1 MAIVSNKDETA
12 YILTDKSLLVSFRS
26 SLSLQ
31 DSIGNIT
38 KVTSP
43 TNNVEAEVKFW
54 GKKNDL
60 PTQREQLLSESP
72 VAPTLI
78 GTKQRIGSGLDLFA
92 YVKKIDKGV
101 TTKEEV
107 LMPTDIY
114 DFLAA
119 SGDHQYFDEAFGEL
133 EKHANVFTHFPDTAG
148 NATGIKPSGKLTSM
162 RILKSKHTRAEQQD
176 DNGMIP
182 SYFWRGDGWVVKP
195 DEKKTFPIIKF
206 PTYNP
211 LSIDPQTGF
220 VYHTGYRLFSDEYYF
235 IPSWW
240 GARLWIELAQI
251 IATFHLKNLQNSYS
265 IKYHIE
271 ILDSYFDDGVNNSII
286 LGEPEL
292 KLREAKRKAAKKN
305 LLKSLNDFL
314 AGYENAG
321 RAVVTERLNR
331 FGAIHSGV
339 VITPLKVDL
348 QDEAL
353 LKLAEEARKNLMS
366 SMNVHPT
373 LANIETQGKLA
384 SGTEIRNA
392 YLMHLAI
399 HAPMS
404 RRIIL
409 EPLYI
414 AKKINGW
421 QKDIEF
427 GFRDMLLTTLSDTP
441 TGTKTSNGN

>member
-1 MAIVSNKDETA
+1 MATVSNKDGSA
-12 YILTDKSLLVSFRS
+12 YILTDKSILVSFRS
-26 SLSLQ
+26 ALTLA
-31 DSIGNIT
+31 DSIGDVS
-38 KVTSP
+38 KVSF
-43 TNNVEAEVKFW
+43 ESKDFLVKFW
-54 GKKNDL
+54 GKKNNL
-60 PTQREQLLSESP
+60 PTVREQLLSESP

-78 GTKQRIGSGLDLFA
+78 GTKQKISGGLDLFPF
-92 YVKKIDKGV
+92 VKRIEKGV
-101 TTKEEV
+101 TIKEEV
-107 LMPTDIY
+107 LMPTEIF

-119 SGDHQYFDEAFGEL
+119 SGEHIYFDEALGEL
-133 EKHANVFTHFPDTAG
+133 EKHANVFTHFPDSAG
-148 NATGIKPSGKLTSM
+148 NVTGVKSNGGKLTSM
-162 RILKSKHTRAEQQD
+162 RVLKSKHTRAAEQD

-182 SYFWRGDGWVVKP
+182 QYLWRGDGWVT
-195 DEKKTFPIIKF
+195 DSTNKKVFPVVPF
-206 PTYNP
+206 PAYNP
-211 LSIDPQTGF
+211 LSIEAQMGF
-220 VYHTGYRLFSDEYYF
+220 VYHTGYRLFSDEYYY
-235 IPSWW
+235 IPAWW
-240 GARLWIELAQI
+240 GARIWMELAQI
-251 IATFHLKNLQNSYS
+251 IATFHLKNLQNSYT

-271 ILDSYFDDGVNNSII
+271 VLDSYFDDGVNNTI
-286 LGEPEL
+286 LLGDVEM
-292 KLREAKRKAAKKN
+292 KQREAKRKQAKKA
-305 LLKSLNDFL
+305 LMQSLNDFL

-339 VITPLKVDL
+339 VITPLTVNL

-366 SMNVHPT
+366 SMNIHPT

-392 YLMHLAI
+392 YLMYLAI

-414 AKKINGW
+414 AKRLNGW

-427 GFRDMLLTTLSDTP
+427 GFRDMLLTTLSDDAS
-441 TGTKTSNGN
+441 GTKTSNGN